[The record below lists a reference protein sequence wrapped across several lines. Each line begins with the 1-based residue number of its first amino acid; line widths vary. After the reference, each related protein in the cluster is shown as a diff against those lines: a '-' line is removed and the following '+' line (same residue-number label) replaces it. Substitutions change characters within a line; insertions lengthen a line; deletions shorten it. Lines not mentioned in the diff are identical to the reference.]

1 MRYLMICAA
10 ATGLAALAM
19 PGRLF
24 AQASQQHSNT
34 PAPTRAGSTK
44 DTRPSGFMLGVH
56 SVGVPGLAIGGGE
69 GQGQNGVFNTS
80 FGAGAGVTLGWGFNS
95 VFSAFTSLDLAKQ
108 NTAPGDVPEGSWG
121 LVHMEL
127 GARANLPLGTM
138 ATIPYV
144 TGSYGARA
152 LAAQAALED
161 GEKTDVSLSG
171 KYFGLGAGIEHAF
184 SRTMAV
190 DAGVDVGFGK
200 FSHVKVDGD
209 ETIDDVDP
217 TRSIRMRLGVTWR
230 PSRGTLR

>member
-24 AQASQQHSNT
+24 AQASQQHSTT
-34 PAPTRAGSTK
+34 PAPTRAGN
-44 DTRPSGFMLGVH
+44 TRDGRPTGFMLGVY
-56 SVGVPGLAIGGGE
+56 SVGAPGIEIGGGE
-69 GQGQNGVFNTS
+69 GQGQNGAFNTA
-80 FGAGAGVTLGWGFNS
+80 FGAGAGVMLGWGFNS

-108 NTAPGDVPEGSWG
+108 NTAPADVPQGSWG
-121 LVHMEL
+121 LAHMEL
-127 GARANLPLGTM
+127 GARANLPLGTT

-144 TGSYGARA
+144 TASFGQRA
-152 LAAQAALED
+152 LAAQATFDD

-171 KYFGLGAGIEHAF
+171 RYFGLGAGIEHAF

-200 FSHVKVDGD
+200 FSQVKVGGD
-209 ETIDDVDP
+209 ETTDDVDP

-230 PSRGTLR
+230 P